1 MDNQTYFSYRESLD
15 KAELEMSGRYDRWI
29 ITLSAGALALS
40 ITFIKEIA
48 PCPIACSVFALKV
61 SWIFLGASLLSALV
75 SLLTSQQAI
84 RDFRN
89 DFEEMRNNGIEQPA
103 PKMKFA
109 KLTNWLNWS
118 SAVLFICGV
127 VALCVFSVEN
137 IPIQKEK
144 QEMSND
150 RPAPQRPEPGSI
162 KTGYVPPPPAKIRRA
177 NNAWVRSS
185 PTAETSNAICEEIAE
200 WLPRE
205 ERIRS
210 Q

>member
-1 MDNQTYFSYRESLD
+1 MDYQSYLSYRENYD

-48 PCPIACSVFALKV
+48 PSPVPCSVLVLVVA
-61 SWIFLGASLLSALV
+61 WAFLVLSLLSALI
-75 SLLTSQQAI
+75 SLLTSQRAI
-84 RDFRN
+84 RDMRE
-89 DFEEMRNNGIEQPA
+89 DYDASYKSGEERPA

-162 KTGYVPPPPAKIRRA
+162 KTGYVPPPPPKPAG
-177 NNAWVRSS
+177 
-185 PTAETSNAICEEIAE
+185 PTTRGFVPPPPPKPET
-200 WLPRE
+200 PPVKK
-205 ERIRS
+205 
-210 Q
+210 